1 MCGESGERMNGVE
14 KEMRWNSEFIC
25 SSVHLFAILC
35 SEWIYCDFEISQQLI
50 KVSIRVAHIIIIIIP
65 KSHCLAHPTYISMFN
80 YNYSLCLF
88 FVFGSYLLFLLTFIK
103 FQFVSSYCCKFY
115 RRRHI
120 VPMLWWVLY
129 STQYVQMTFPFL
141 LAPPPPP
148 PFILVCWQNGVLDQR
163 YNRIRRVHKM
173 WWQHPKCL
181 VWDKT

>member
-14 KEMRWNSEFIC
+14 KEMRWNAEFIC

-120 VPMLWWVLY
+120 VPMLWWCF
-129 STQYVQMTFPFL
+129 TPHNTFRWHSLFCSHPLPLPLSFWC
-141 LAPPPPP
+141 AGKM
-148 PFILVCWQNGVLDQR
+148 VC
-163 YNRIRRVHKM
+163 
-173 WWQHPKCL
+173 
-181 VWDKT
+181 